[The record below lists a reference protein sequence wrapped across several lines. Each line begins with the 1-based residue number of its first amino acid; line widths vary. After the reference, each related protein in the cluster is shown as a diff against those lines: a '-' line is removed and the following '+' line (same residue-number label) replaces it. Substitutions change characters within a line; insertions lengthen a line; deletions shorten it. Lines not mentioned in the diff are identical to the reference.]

1 MILIDTHVLIWLD
14 EGNPNLGKKSLDLI
28 DNALGKNELAIA
40 TISFWEIAML
50 MEKQRIQI
58 KMDLGAWRAN
68 LLDQGLTEIP
78 LDGGIAL
85 RAGTLPDFH
94 GDPADRL
101 IVSTAL
107 AISAT
112 LVTADERIL
121 SWSQPLLTF
130 DARN

>member
-28 DNALGKNELAIA
+28 DNALGENELAIA